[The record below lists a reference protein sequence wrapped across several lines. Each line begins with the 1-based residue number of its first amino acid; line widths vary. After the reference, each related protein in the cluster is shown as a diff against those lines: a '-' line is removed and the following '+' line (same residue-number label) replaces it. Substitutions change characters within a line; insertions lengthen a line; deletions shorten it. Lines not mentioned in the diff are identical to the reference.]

1 MVMGLSAEQAR
12 RQSCSPAAAMAA
24 AAPCW
29 PGSAAAGWRRRRA
42 RSRWR
47 AARRSRSFGPGL
59 RRRPESASKLGTGM
73 GKRSTS
79 DVTALGCESASSCS
93 PCCKNH
99 PGTEDFRRIS
109 RAPAAQWHA
118 QQISRRRLRSTLVI
132 HLGRRPHERRPFSSK
147 GTGAVEGAAPSL
159 VSGRLG
165 VGRMD
170 IAHPIFGPRK
180 HVAKETPHDLGGLVG
195 SPSLDRDLDRD

>member
-1 MVMGLSAEQAR
+1 MVMSLSAEQAR

-29 PGSAAAGWRRRRA
+29 PGSAAAGL
-42 RSRWR
+42 
-47 AARRSRSFGPGL
+47 AAAEGEVAMAG
-59 RRRPESASKLGTGM
+59 
-73 GKRSTS
+73 GKAVEVVRT
-79 DVTALGCESASSCS
+79 
-93 PCCKNH
+93 
-99 PGTEDFRRIS
+99 R
-109 RAPAAQWHA
+109 
-118 QQISRRRLRSTLVI
+118 
-132 HLGRRPHERRPFSSK
+132 LGRRPHERRPFSSK

-170 IAHPIFGPRK
+170 IAHPIFRPRK
-180 HVAKETPHDLGGLVG
+180 HVAKETPHDLGGLIG